1 MHFGQFRS
9 KRDNY
14 VASRIPKQSIFESLL
29 SRMKNFQLGKRLLLC
44 ALTTLTLCLT
54 IKAWDPPFIFTG
66 GSRPNRDVVC
76 MTPFSVENTAMTME
90 DRFSA
95 RFNTPHVYMNEP
107 LKLVQFKEVL
117 INRVK
122 SILTSTSYEAMP
134 DDEKAAWRLFLP
146 ENADDQQAEELF
158 RKFKETLAEDQD
170 LKTFKA
176 AIDKAFSS
184 YDEYGILL
192 KLHPADEGNQGKI
205 RVYNAGSSPDEA
217 KEVLASDVLVGNMY
231 PIKDS
236 LNWDYSKEFSE
247 LIFNWINE
255 CAKRDVTDPTLPPLS
270 TLTEDKNAT
279 VEAQR
284 DAESRVPPHM
294 VQYEKDKTIVRGGD
308 LISND
313 ILLLLAEEYK
323 ASIRQMPLREQLRR
337 ALGFFLVVF
346 AATFLINVVLYFFEK
361 TKYKDPQKENLKSSL
376 VVYVLIVAV
385 LLAGK
390 YIQYLTLGRFG
401 VMEIIPLLV
410 FTQIIAVAFFWEIGF
425 IVSLLL
431 VLILSISSTND
442 IAPFLVMSTAMSLSS
457 FLARDIR
464 ERTDVLCR
472 SLTVMVII
480 FVVSIGVSLLETCAR
495 PEEVLK
501 EAAFNAAW
509 VFAAGL
515 ITEALLPFLERY
527 CGILTPMRLVE
538 MGNTNHPVL
547 RTLYNRAP
555 ATYNHSIATSVIA
568 ENAAKEIGAR
578 TGLVRVG
585 AYFHDIGKALRPEY
599 FTENQIPGE
608 DPHEGLKPKK
618 SAEIIISHIKDG
630 VSMAENTYKLP
641 RQVVDLIRQ
650 HHGTF
655 PVTYF
660 YEKAKAESE
669 RSGEPEIPIAEFRYP
684 GPIPQTKEAA
694 ILMIADAVESASR
707 SIKDADKGKIRN
719 MLHNIVQRRIDD
731 GQFNDCGLT
740 LSEIQKIEA
749 SMLTTALSMNHQRIK
764 YPGQDEIDKI
774 SGEAKSADGAKP
786 RGPEVKKEESPA
798 KEK

>member
-1 MHFGQFRS
+1 MHFGQFRT

-14 VASRIPKQSIFESLL
+14 VANRIPKQSIFERLL
-29 SRMKNFQLGKRLLLC
+29 SRMKNFQLGKRVFLC
-44 ALTTLTLCLT
+44 ALTTLLLCLT

-76 MTPFSVENTAMTME
+76 MTPFTVENTSMTLE
-90 DRFSA
+90 DRRSA
-95 RFNTPHVYMNEP
+95 RFDTPHVYENEP
-107 LKLVQFKEVL
+107 HKLVQFKEVL
-117 INRVK
+117 INRIK
-122 SILTSTSYEAMP
+122 SILTSTNYEAMP

-146 ENADDQQAEELF
+146 DDADDQQAEELL
-158 RKFKETLAEDQD
+158 RKFKETLAEDQE
-170 LKTFKA
+170 LKAFKE
-176 AIDKAFSS
+176 AIDKAFQP
-184 YDEYGILL
+184 YAANGILL
-192 KLHPADEGNQGKI
+192 KLHPAKEGNQETI
-205 RVYNAGSSPDEA
+205 RVYTAGTSPDEA
-217 KEVLASDVLVGNMY
+217 RDIPARDVLVGNMY
-231 PIKDS
+231 QIKDS
-236 LNWDYSKEFSE
+236 LNWDYSKEISE
-247 LIFNWINE
+247 LIFNWIKK
-255 CAKRDVTDPTLPPLS
+255 CAEGDVTDATLPPLS
-270 TLTEDKNAT
+270 TLTED
-279 VEAQR
+279 R
-284 DAESRVPPHM
+284 DATRKAQDAAESQVLPHE
-294 VQYEKDKTIVRGGD
+294 VQYEPGKMIVRGGE

-323 ASIRQMPLREQLRR
+323 SSIRQMPLRWQLRR
-337 ALGFFLVVF
+337 AVGFFLVVF
-346 AATFLINVVLYFFEK
+346 AATFLINVVLYDFET
-361 TKYKDPQKENLKSSL
+361 TKYKDQQKGAFKTSL
-376 VVYVLIVAV
+376 IIYILIIAV
-385 LLAGK
+385 LLSGK
-390 YIQYLTLGRFG
+390 YIQYLTLGRYG
-401 VMEIIPLLV
+401 VMEMIPLLV
-410 FTQIIAVAFFWEIGF
+410 FTQIITIAFFWEIGF

-442 IAPFLVMSTAMSLSS
+442 IAPFLVMTSAMGLSS
-457 FLARDIR
+457 FLARNIE

-472 SLTVMVII
+472 SILVMSII
-480 FVVSIGVSLLETCAR
+480 FIVTIGVSFLESRAH
-495 PEEVLK
+495 PNEVLK
-501 EAAFNAAW
+501 QAAFNAAW

-555 ATYNHSIATSVIA
+555 ATYNHSIATAVIA
-568 ENAAKEIGAR
+568 ENAAKEIGAQ
-578 TGLVRVG
+578 TGLIRVG

-608 DPHEGLKPKK
+608 DPHKGLKPKK

-630 VSMAENTYKLP
+630 VSMAENNYKLP

-669 RSGEPEIPIAEFRYP
+669 RTGEPEIPIDEFRYP

-694 ILMIADAVESASR
+694 ILMIADAIESASR
-707 SIKDADKGKIRN
+707 SIKDADKGKLRN

-764 YPGQDEIDKI
+764 YPGQDEIGRD
-774 SGEAKSADGAKP
+774 SDDAKP
-786 RGPEVKKEESPA
+786 QASEAKKEETPA
-798 KEK
+798 KEG